1 MTFFTPR
8 FCKIAAACIISVS
21 VKIFL
26 PINSSVSGKFGVQT
40 VAIGNNSF
48 LIVSIASGC
57 NNGCPPLAIITG
69 STINGP
75 KFTFL

>member
-8 FCKIAAACIISVS
+8 FCNTSAACIISFS
-21 VKIFL
+21 VKISF
-26 PINSSVSGKFGVQT
+26 PINSSASGKLGVHT